1 MNPSNR
7 DYQPCILFTCD
18 PEKNSECRKTGCY
31 LNGGR
36 CSSMTNPKFAK
47 QDKDGYFVDMV
58 NYDRDY
64 DNVIIRAKRVDGISK
79 GSFDIRVIAVEKG
92 GIQ

>member
-1 MNPSNR
+1 MNDH
-7 DYQPCILFTCD
+7 DYHPCILFTCD
-18 PEKNSECRKTGCY
+18 PEKN
-31 LNGGR
+31 L
-36 CSSMTNPKFAK
+36 
-47 QDKDGYFVDMV
+47 